1 MMGGPTSNPEKLVAA
16 KRLIAVAVGYFV
28 VGAIVQWIA
37 PVTGLPPAMQAPAGV
52 ALAALLIGGH
62 GLWPAILV
70 GALATS
76 LLRGAPPLVACGLSA
91 AATLEAL
98 FGALALRRFAGFRST
113 LDRFQDILALG
124 GIAAV
129 VGSALGASLAVAD
142 LALGGVVSPGALR
155 QAWLTWWTGDLV
167 STLVVAPALLAWA
180 AAPRPDLRPAKL
192 AEAVVL
198 GGFLLVGAVVVFAR
212 QPELRSSYP
221 ILRPYLLFLP
231 LTAAALRFRMRGAA
245 TGTLLVAI
253 AAVWGTCTGHGDFA
267 REDPATSLFA
277 AEGFLV
283 VAALAT
289 LGLGAVVS
297 EREQS
302 RRRLDEREAFLRS
315 VLDGTSDAIY
325 AKDCSGRYVIMNAPG
340 AGLFGLP
347 SEAITGKKD
356 HALFS
361 PEEAIAVIAV
371 DREVMES
378 GCPRD
383 VDERLIIGGQPRVYH
398 TTKAP
403 YRDSA
408 GRLLGVI
415 GISRDITERR
425 QAEQELAELRERRHI
440 DDEVRALE
448 KRQQSEVAALLVRE
462 RAARTEAQAAAGA
475 KDEFL
480 AVLSH
485 ELRTPLQ
492 SMLGWTQMLKARR
505 VDDLTAE
512 KGLETIERN
521 VRAQAQLIEDLLDV
535 SRIVTGVIPLDR
547 EPVDLRAV
555 VEAALASA
563 AIPAAAR
570 SIQVDAVIEAR
581 VGEVLGDRARLQQIV
596 ANLLGNAVKFTP
608 RGGRVTVRLERD
620 GGSARI
626 IVADEGRGITADFL
640 PHVFERFRQ
649 AESTTRRSHGGLGIG
664 LAIVHHLV
672 ELHGGTV
679 TAASAGEHQGATFTV
694 TLPLASGSTPGPA
707 SVSERRA
714 PTPGSTTG
722 SLVGARVLVV
732 DDDPDTCELLVM
744 VLRDAG
750 AEVAAAHSVLDALDL
765 MATFHPDLL
774 VSDIGMPGEDG
785 YALIRRVRAHEAIHG
800 GHLPAVALTAFTSR
814 ADRDLALSLGFDE
827 HVAKPVSRAELTWT
841 TANILRKL
849 G

>member
-1 MMGGPTSNPEKLVAA
+1 MGGPTSNPEKLVAA
-16 KRLIAVAVGYFV
+16 KHLFAVALGYFLAGE
-28 VGAIVQWIA
+28 VGRLTA
-37 PVTGLPPAMQAPAGV
+37 PVAGFPPVIQAPAGV
-52 ALAALLIGGH
+52 ALAALLIGGY
-62 GLWPAILV
+62 GLWPAIMV

-76 LLRGAPPLVACGLSA
+76 LLRGAAPLVACGLAA
-91 AATLEAL
+91 AATIEAL
-98 FGALALRRFAGFRST
+98 FGALALRRISGFRST
-113 LDRFQDILALG
+113 LDRFQDILALV

-129 VGSALGASLAVAD
+129 VGSALGASLAVAN
-142 LALGGVVSPGALR
+142 LALGGVVSPGALGR
-155 QAWLTWWTGDLV
+155 AWLTWWTGDLV

-192 AEAVVL
+192 VEAVLL
-198 GGFLLVGAVVVFAR
+198 GGFLLASAFVIFAR
-212 QPELRSSYP
+212 RPEMLSSHS

-231 LTAAALRFRMRGAA
+231 LTVAALRFNMRGAA

-253 AAVWGTCTGHGDFA
+253 AAIWGTCAGRGDFA
-267 REDPATSLFA
+267 REGPVTSLFA
-277 AEGFLV
+277 VEGFLV
-283 VAALAT
+283 AAALAT
-289 LGLGAVVS
+289 LGIGAVMS

-347 SEAITGKKD
+347 PEAITGKKD

-361 PEEAIAVIAV
+361 PEEASAVVAV
-371 DREVMES
+371 DRDVMES
-378 GCPRD
+378 GRSRD
-383 VDERLIIGGQPRVYH
+383 ADEHLTIGGQPRVYH

-403 YRDSA
+403 YRDGA
-408 GRLLGVI
+408 GNLLGVI
-415 GISRDITERR
+415 GISRDITARR
-425 QAEQELAELRERRHI
+425 QAESELIELRERRHVEQ
-440 DDEVRALE
+440 EVRALE
-448 KRQQSEVAALLVRE
+448 QRQQSEVAALLARE
-462 RAARTEAQAAAGA
+462 RAARTEAQAAASA

-492 SMLGWTQMLKARR
+492 SMLGWTQMLKAKR
-505 VDDLTAE
+505 VDERTVD

-521 VRAQAQLIEDLLDV
+521 VRAQAQLIDDLLDI

-563 AIPAAAR
+563 AVPAAAR
-570 SIQVDAVIEAR
+570 SIEIDAVLDEG
-581 VGEVLGDRARLQQIV
+581 VGAVLGDRDRLQQIV
-596 ANLLGNAVKFTP
+596 ANVLGNAVKFTP
-608 RGGRVTVRLERD
+608 RGGRVAVRLERD
-620 GGSARI
+620 GSSARI
-626 IVADEGRGITADFL
+626 VVVDEGRGIAADFL

-679 TAASAGEHQGATFTV
+679 TAASAGEHQGATFIV
-694 TLPLASGSTPGPA
+694 TLPLASRSTPGPA
-707 SVSERRA
+707 PVNERA
-714 PTPGSTTG
+714 TPTTG
-722 SLVGARVLVV
+722 ATEASLVGARVLVV

-750 AEVAAAHSVLDALDL
+750 SEVAAAHSVRDALAL
-765 MATFHPDLL
+765 MASFRPDLL

-785 YALIRRVRAHEAIHG
+785 YALIRRVRADEAIQG
-800 GHLPAVALTAFTSR
+800 GHLPAVALTAFTGR
-814 ADRDLALSLGFDE
+814 ADRDQAICHGFDE
-827 HVAKPVSRAELTWT
+827 HIAKPVSPAELTWT
-841 TANILRKL
+841 TASLLQKP